1 MKLSDKEIAQAEK
14 YLAQF
19 EKNANSWRWV
29 RWFLLTF
36 TVVLLMSVPWHLH
49 KAEEAYELN
58 QTEGLL
64 TKLGPK
70 SEILEKY
77 VEAKIGLLRAE
88 FDHSLK
94 LMFPV
99 IVGGPLLGYVIG
111 RWAQDRRHKLIA
123 KCVRVVLLSVS
134 ERSPSNKP
142 LNTDAGD
149 AGAG

>member
-19 EKNANSWRWV
+19 EKTANSWRWV

-77 VEAKIGLLRAE
+77 VEAKIGLL
-88 FDHSLK
+88 
-94 LMFPV
+94 
-99 IVGGPLLGYVIG
+99 
-111 RWAQDRRHKLIA
+111 
-123 KCVRVVLLSVS
+123 C
-134 ERSPSNKP
+134 
-142 LNTDAGD
+142 
-149 AGAG
+149 